1 MRATI
6 SCPGDTLPSLLSA
19 TEAVCYDG
27 VGYLQVEIIP
37 NTGLAALTW
46 EEVAALNGALLLCVV
61 LAVGYNVLGKSIWGR

>member
-6 SCPGDTLPSLLSA
+6 SCPGDVSPSLYSA

-27 VGYLQVEIIP
+27 ASYLQVELIP

-46 EEVAALNGALLLCVV
+46 EEVTALNGALLLAVV
-61 LAVGYNVLGKSIWGR
+61 ISVAYNILGKALWGR